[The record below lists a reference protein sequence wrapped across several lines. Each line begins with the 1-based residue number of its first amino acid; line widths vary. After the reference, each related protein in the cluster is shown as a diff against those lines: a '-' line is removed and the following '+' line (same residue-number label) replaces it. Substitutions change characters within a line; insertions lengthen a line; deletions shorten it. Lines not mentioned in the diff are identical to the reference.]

1 MTTVQRDVGRF
12 AGGFGVVAATCAAV
26 LCRCPDHRVH
36 TGGNYGIIPTFQPST
51 FGRTYTAYGGIFVV
65 ASLLWGWWADGN
77 RPDTPDAVGAGVCL
91 SASPSS
97 CTGHEPDAVSR

>member
-51 FGRTYTAYGGIFVV
+51 QDKTESLIFV
-65 ASLLWGWWADGN
+65 
-77 RPDTPDAVGAGVCL
+77 
-91 SASPSS
+91 
-97 CTGHEPDAVSR
+97 GHCDSEIAVSLEREESGR